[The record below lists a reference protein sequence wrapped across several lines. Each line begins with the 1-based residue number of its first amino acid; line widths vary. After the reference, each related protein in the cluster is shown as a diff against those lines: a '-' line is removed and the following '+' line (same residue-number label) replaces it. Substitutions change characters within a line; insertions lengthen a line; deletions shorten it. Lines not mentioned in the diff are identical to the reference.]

1 MVHGQNTNGTWA
13 MYELYMMIIP
23 NENRAQSIYL
33 QTKRGRIFLTRPPI
47 IRDNTKLL
55 LSKIPVTHLGEG
67 TGSIGSFAI
76 SRDTATFAQV
86 RRTVSRSGLCARR
99 EDKAIY
105 FHVHPRRAGAY
116 ILTLFHNLLF
126 FC

>member
-1 MVHGQNTNGTWA
+1 MCNWLNTFQ
-13 MYELYMMIIP
+13 
-23 NENRAQSIYL
+23 RK
-33 QTKRGRIFLTRPPI
+33 KRGRIFLTRPPI

-55 LSKIPVTHLGEG
+55 LSKIPVAHLGEG
-67 TGSIGSFAI
+67 IGSIGSFAI

-86 RRTVSRSGLCARR
+86 CRTVSRTSLCACR
-99 EDKAIY
+99 EDKAIH

-126 FC
+126 FLLEVRGEG